1 MSGRAAIAAAALS
14 LAACKGSIGG
24 TPSMTGAGPSAPAQ
38 VAGAAGS
45 TGTTPMSTT
54 VAPPSTLPTGT
65 GPLCAAAQAGQP
77 AYRMLRRLSE
87 PEYNAALVDVF
98 GAAPTTWQNIQF
110 VGDIRQAGA
119 YDTYSAALTV
129 NQPWLAA
136 LVDATFDRAQ
146 SLISG
151 PQAATIL
158 VAPCTATAI
167 DATCAT
173 AMVQAYGYRLFRR
186 PLADAEVSDYVGL
199 FTQATSTL
207 MMSPSD
213 ALAGTLAA
221 LMQSPNTLYIQE
233 LGQAEGAGYK
243 LTGYELA
250 SVLAFGLTGSTPSKA
265 LLDSAGAGGL
275 DTPAGV
281 SAAAQALIATPAGQ
295 AHMSKFFV
303 EWLAYDGAPYAA
315 KDPTVY
321 DLPNTVATAMVTET
335 QMLVDGK
342 YQGGGSLSDLLL
354 SPSTFVNLSLAQHYG
369 WPTAGLTDDKFTMQ
383 QRPAGQ
389 GVGLLAQGG
398 MLTRLASPSSSSPT
412 QRGLFVLRSLICKD
426 VPPPPAD
433 VPVIPV
439 PSGTVTTRERYEM
452 QHAVGSCG
460 VCHTQMDDIGF
471 GLENFDGVGVY
482 RTMEVGQPIDAS
494 GYIADLDHETF
505 NGPEDLAQKLAAA
518 PEVAQCLA
526 AQMTAYV
533 LGVSVSEG
541 LCIAPPA
548 SYAQGAT
555 PLSLANV
562 LTQVVEP
569 THLAQR
575 SP

>member
-1 MSGRAAIAAAALS
+1 
-14 LAACKGSIGG
+14 
-24 TPSMTGAGPSAPAQ
+24 
-38 VAGAAGS
+38 
-45 TGTTPMSTT
+45 
-54 VAPPSTLPTGT
+54 
-65 GPLCAAAQAGQP
+65 
-77 AYRMLRRLSE
+77 
-87 PEYNAALVDVF
+87 
-98 GAAPTTWQNIQF
+98 
-110 VGDIRQAGA
+110 
-119 YDTYSAALTV
+119 
-129 NQPWLAA
+129 
-136 LVDATFDRAQ
+136 
-146 SLISG
+146 
-151 PQAATIL
+151 
-158 VAPCTATAI
+158 
-167 DATCAT
+167 
-173 AMVQAYGYRLFRR
+173 
-186 PLADAEVSDYVGL
+186 
-199 FTQATSTL
+199 
-207 MMSPSD
+207 
-213 ALAGTLAA
+213 
-221 LMQSPNTLYIQE
+221 
-233 LGQAEGAGYK
+233 
-243 LTGYELA
+243 
-250 SVLAFGLTGSTPSKA
+250 
-265 LLDSAGAGGL
+265 
-275 DTPAGV
+275 
-281 SAAAQALIATPAGQ
+281 
-295 AHMSKFFV
+295 
-303 EWLAYDGAPYAA
+303 
-315 KDPTVY
+315 
-321 DLPNTVATAMVTET
+321 AMVTET

>member
-1 MSGRAAIAAAALS
+1 MSRLVAVVVAALS
-14 LAACKGSIGG
+14 LAACKGSIG
-24 TPSMTGAGPSAPAQ
+24 SMGGAGSSSPAQ
-38 VAGAAGS
+38 ATGAAGTS
-45 TGTTPMSTT
+45 GTLPMGTGG
-54 VAPPSTLPTGT
+54 APAGPTLPTGT
-65 GPLCAAAQAGQP
+65 APLCAASQSGQP

-87 PEYNAALVDVF
+87 AEYNAALIDIF
-98 GAAPTTWQNIQF
+98 AADPTTWQNIQF
-110 VGDIRQAGA
+110 VGDIRQSGA
-119 YDTYSAALTV
+119 YDTYAAALTV
-129 NQPWLAA
+129 NQPWLAS

-146 SLISG
+146 SLLSG
-151 PQAATIL
+151 TQAATL
-158 VAPCTATAI
+158 MVAPCTATAI
-167 DATCAT
+167 DANCAT
-173 AMVQAYGYRLFRR
+173 AMVKAYGYRLFRR
-186 PLADAEVSDYVGL
+186 PLTDSEVSGYVGL
-199 FTQATSTL
+199 FTQGMSML

-213 ALAGTLAA
+213 ALAGALAA

-233 LGQAEGAGYK
+233 LGQAAGAGYK
-243 LTGYELA
+243 LSGYELA
-250 SVLAFGLTGSTPSKA
+250 SVLSFGLTGSAPSKA
-265 LLDSAGAGGL
+265 MLDSVGAGGL

-281 SAAAQALIATPAGQ
+281 SAASQTLISSPAGQ

-303 EWLAYDGAPYAA
+303 EWLGYDGAPYAA
-315 KDPTVY
+315 KDPMVY

-335 QMLVDGK
+335 QMLVDGM
-342 YQGGGSLSDLLL
+342 YSSGGSLSDLLL
-354 SPSTFVNLSLAQHYG
+354 SPSTSVNLSLAQHYG
-369 WPTAGLTDDKFTMQ
+369 WPTAGLTDDKFTTM

-389 GVGLLAQGG
+389 GIGLLAQGG
-398 MLTRLASPSSSSPT
+398 LLTKLASPNSSSPT

-439 PSGTVTTRERYEM
+439 PSGTVTTRQRYET

-460 VCHTQMDDIGF
+460 VCHTHIDDIGF

-494 GYIADLDHETF
+494 GYILDLGDEKF
-505 NGPEDLAQKLAAA
+505 AGPEDLAHKLAAA
-518 PEVAQCLA
+518 PEVGQCLA

-533 LGVSVSEG
+533 LGVSVAEG
-541 LCIAPPA
+541 LCIAPQAAYPQA
-548 SYAQGAT
+548 GT

>member
-1 MSGRAAIAAAALS
+1 MSRRWAIAAAALA
-14 LAACKGSIGG
+14 LAACKGQISTTG
-24 TPSMTGAGPSAPAQ
+24 GAGPSSPAQ
-38 VAGAAGS
+38 ATGTAGTSGSLPMGAGGGAPSNTLPMGS
-45 TGTTPMSTT
+45 TT
-54 VAPPSTLPTGT
+54 
-65 GPLCAAAQAGQP
+65 PLCAADQSGQP
-77 AYRMLRRLSE
+77 AYRMLRRVSE
-87 PEYNAALVDVF
+87 AEYNAGLIDIF
-98 GAAPTTWQNIQF
+98 GADPTTWQNIQF

-119 YDTYSAALTV
+119 YSTYSAALTV
-129 NQPWLAA
+129 NQAWLAS

-146 SLISG
+146 SLLSG
-151 PQAATIL
+151 PQAATIM

-167 DATCAT
+167 DANCAT
-173 AMVQAYGYRLFRR
+173 AMVKAYGYRLFRR
-186 PLADAEVSDYVGL
+186 PLADSEVSDYVGL
-199 FTQATSTL
+199 FTQATTL
-207 MMSPSD
+207 MLSPSD
-213 ALAGTLAA
+213 ALAGTLSA
-221 LMQSPNTLYIQE
+221 LMQSPNALYIQE
-233 LGQAEGAGYK
+233 LGQAAGTGYK

-250 SVLAFGLTGSTPSKA
+250 SILAFGLTGSTPSKA
-265 LLDSAGAGGL
+265 LLDSAGSGGL
-275 DTPAGV
+275 DTPAGI
-281 SAAAQALIATPAGQ
+281 SAASQALIASPAGQ

-321 DLPNTVATAMVTET
+321 NLPNTVATAMVTET
-335 QMLVDGK
+335 QTLVDGLYK
-342 YQGGGSLSDLLL
+342 NGGSLSDLLL
-354 SPSTFVNLSLAQHYG
+354 SPSTSVNLSLAQFYG
-369 WPTAGLTDDKFTMQ
+369 WPTAGLTDTAFTTV
-383 QRPAGQ
+383 QRPTGQ
-389 GVGLLAQGG
+389 GLGLLAQGG
-398 MLTRLASPSSSSPT
+398 MLTRLATPNSSSPT

-439 PSGTVTTRERYEM
+439 PSGTVTTRQRYET

-460 VCHTQMDDIGF
+460 VCHTHIDDIGF

-494 GYIADLDHETF
+494 GYILDLGDVTF

-518 PEVAQCLA
+518 PEVSQCLA

-533 LGVSVSEG
+533 LGVSVGEA
-541 LCIAPPA
+541 LCIAPQA
-548 SYAQGAT
+548 SYAQGQT

-569 THLAQR
+569 NHLAQR